1 MQRLIVFGRL
11 QQNSRF
17 TLGGSLRVECR
28 SVTRIFGSAAVMHS
42 APFKMIGGMLLK
54 LHP

>member
-1 MQRLIVFGRL
+1 MQHLIVFGRL
-11 QQNSRF
+11 QQNSKF
-17 TLGGSLRVECR
+17 TVGGSLYVECR

-42 APFKMIGGMLLK
+42 APFKMIRGPLLK